1 MVLNPGSHPYH
12 TMAQA
17 SVPYYGTRSVPYPRK
32 GMVQTSV
39 PYYGTSAVPYP
50 TTSFSIPAAISRDI
64 PSQSR
69 AIPVPYLGHIDKCR
83 AHAFPSREPYPYH
96 TRTIPKGVQE
106 YCRQDSPALKQ
117 QQILQSSRRLESQS
131 SQEQDRTAQEQSRTA
146 EELFHTFQYVQVWN
160 KPPCHTLEQG
170 PCHTLRR
177 VWYKPSCHTVEQ
189 LLARGRALGKGIKIH
204 CHICPTVSII
214 FLLFSFNKNARKP

>member
-1 MVLNPGSHPYH
+1 MIFYSFSRSSTSGKQLFHS
-12 TMAQA
+12 MAR
-17 SVPYYGTRSVPYPRK
+17 GLVPYPAD
-32 GMVQTSV
+32 GM
-39 PYYGTSAVPYP
+39 ARAL
-50 TTSFSIPAAISRDI
+50 F
-64 PSQSR
+64 QSMAR
-69 AIPVPYLGHIDKCR
+69 GLVPYLHQL
-83 AHAFPSREPYPYH
+83 
-96 TRTIPKGVQE
+96 KGME
-106 YCRQDSPALKQ
+106 RLLSSPALRAGRTTQPLKQ
-117 QQILQSSRRLESQS
+117 QQTLQSSRRLERQS

-204 CHICPTVSII
+204 CHMSLYIP
-214 FLLFSFNKNARKP
+214 